1 MLNLEPS
8 VILLEISFGEI
19 LLKGVAVPGTI
30 HIFFFFSDITPSS
43 GQGLEINQSTSRWII
58 HHIFKARVR
67 RVTEE
72 NEHLLSA
79 YSMS

>member
-30 HIFFFFSDITPSS
+30 HIFFFF
-43 GQGLEINQSTSRWII
+43 Q
-58 HHIFKARVR
+58 
-67 RVTEE
+67 
-72 NEHLLSA
+72 
-79 YSMS
+79 M